1 MTDLTLIIPAK
12 NERESLPKVLHSLRY
27 LNHKIIVSLPK
38 DDLETK
44 NSIKNFDILIHEQM
58 GKGYGNSI
66 TEGINRCS
74 TKYFCI
80 FNADGSFEN
89 KDLEE
94 MLEKCK
100 NNDFVFASRY
110 LSRGGSDDDTA
121 ITYIGNKIF
130 SLLGRLLFSLKLSD
144 ILYTYVLG
152 KTSKFKELNI
162 KSNDFR
168 FCVEFPI
175 KIEIS
180 KMNYISTPSY
190 EKKRIG
196 GRKKVNE
203 LKDGFLILLEM
214 IKLFFRFKI
223 FREKII
229 D

>member
-1 MTDLTLIIPAK
+1 MNDLTLIIPAK
-12 NERESLPKVLHSLRY
+12 NEKESLPRVLQDLKNY
-27 LNHKIIVSLPK
+27 DYQVIVSLQK
-38 DDLETK
+38 NDIETK
-44 NSIKNFDILIHEQM
+44 NSIKNFDVIIHQQAGM
-58 GKGYGNSI
+58 GYGNSI
-66 TEGINRCS
+66 TEGINKCS

-80 FNADGSFEN
+80 FNADGSFEI
-89 KDLEE
+89 KDLEK
-94 MLEKCK
+94 MLIKCK

-110 LSRGGSDDDTA
+110 LRGGGSDDDTMV
-121 ITYIGNKIF
+121 TYIGNKIF
-130 SLLGRLLFSLKLSD
+130 SLMGRLLFSMNLSD

-180 KMNYISTPSY
+180 KMNYVSIPSY

-196 GRKKVNE
+196 GKKKVNE
-203 LKDGFLILLEM
+203 LKDGFLILLEI
-214 IKLFFRFKI
+214 IKLFFKSKI
-223 FREKII
+223 FRKKVI

>member
-1 MTDLTLIIPAK
+1 MNDLTLIIPAK
-12 NERESLPKVLHSLRY
+12 NEKESLPRVLQNLKNY
-27 LNHKIIVSLPK
+27 NYQVIVSLQK
-38 DDLETK
+38 NDLETK
-44 NSIKNFDILIHEQM
+44 NSIRNFDVIIHQQT
-58 GKGYGNSI
+58 GIGYGNSI

-80 FNADGSFEN
+80 FNADGSFEI
-89 KDLEE
+89 KDLEK
-94 MLEKCK
+94 MLIKCK

-110 LSRGGSDDDTA
+110 LRGGGSDDDTMV
-121 ITYIGNKIF
+121 TYIGNKIF
-130 SLLGRLLFSLKLSD
+130 SLVGRLLFSLNLSD

-180 KMNYISTPSY
+180 KMNYVSIPSY

-196 GRKKVNE
+196 GKKKVNE
-203 LKDGFLILLEM
+203 LKDGFLILSAI
-214 IKLFFRFKI
+214 IKLFFKSKI
-223 FREKII
+223 FRKKII

>member
-12 NERESLPKVLHSLRY
+12 KEKESLPKVLQNLKY

-38 DDLETK
+38 NDLET
-44 NSIKNFDILIHEQM
+44 IKSVKDFNILIHEQI

-66 TEGINRCS
+66 TEGINKCS

-80 FNADGSFEN
+80 FNADGSFDY
-89 KDLEE
+89 KDLEK
-94 MLEKCK
+94 MLIKCK

-110 LSRGGSDDDTA
+110 LSGGGSDDDTV

-130 SLLGRLLFSLKLSD
+130 SFIGRSLFSLNLSD

-180 KMNYISTPSY
+180 KMNYVSIPSY

-196 GRKKVNE
+196 GKKKVNE
-203 LKDGFLILLEM
+203 LKDGFLILLEI
-214 IKLFFRFKI
+214 IKLFFMSKI
-223 FREKII
+223 FCKKII

>member
-1 MTDLTLIIPAK
+1 MNDLTLIIPAK
-12 NERESLPKVLHSLRY
+12 NEKESLPRVLQNLKNY
-27 LNHKIIVSLPK
+27 NYQVIVSLQK
-38 DDLETK
+38 NDLETK
-44 NSIKNFDILIHEQM
+44 NSIRNFDVIIHQQT
-58 GKGYGNSI
+58 GIGYGNSI

-80 FNADGSFEN
+80 FNADGSFEI
-89 KDLEE
+89 KDLEK
-94 MLEKCK
+94 MLIKCK

-110 LSRGGSDDDTA
+110 LRGGGSDDDTM

-130 SLLGRLLFSLKLSD
+130 SLMGRLLFSLNLSD

-175 KIEIS
+175 KIKIL
-180 KMNYISTPSY
+180 KMNYVSIPSY

-196 GRKKVNE
+196 GKKKVNE
-203 LKDGFLILLEM
+203 FKDGFLILSAI
-214 IKLFFRFKI
+214 IKLFFKSKI
-223 FREKII
+223 FRKKII

>member
-12 NERESLPKVLHSLRY
+12 KEKESLPKVLQSLEY
-27 LNHKIIVSLPK
+27 LNYKIIVSLPK
-38 DDLETK
+38 NDLETI
-44 NSIKNFDILIHEQM
+44 NSVKNFNILIHEQM
-58 GKGYGNSI
+58 GNGYGNSI
-66 TEGINRCS
+66 TEAINKCS

-80 FNADGSFEN
+80 FNADGSFEY
-89 KDLEE
+89 KDLEK
-94 MLEKCK
+94 MLIKCK

-110 LSRGGSDDDTA
+110 LRGGGSDDDTI

-130 SLLGRLLFSLKLSD
+130 SLVGRLLFSLNLSD

-180 KMNYISTPSY
+180 KMNYASIPSY

-196 GRKKVNE
+196 GKKKVNE
-203 LKDGFLILLEM
+203 LKDGFLILSAI
-214 IKLFFRFKI
+214 IKLFFKSKI
-223 FREKII
+223 FRKKII

>member
-1 MTDLTLIIPAK
+1 MLI
-12 NERESLPKVLHSLRY
+12 
-27 LNHKIIVSLPK
+27 
-38 DDLETK
+38 
-44 NSIKNFDILIHEQM
+44 
-58 GKGYGNSI
+58 
-66 TEGINRCS
+66 
-74 TKYFCI
+74 
-80 FNADGSFEN
+80 
-89 KDLEE
+89 
-94 MLEKCK
+94 KCK

-110 LSRGGSDDDTA
+110 LRGGGSDDDTI

-130 SLLGRLLFSLKLSD
+130 SLVGRLLFSLNLSD

-180 KMNYISTPSY
+180 KMNYVSIPSY

-196 GRKKVNE
+196 GKKKVNE
-203 LKDGFLILLEM
+203 LKDGFLILSEI
-214 IKLFFRFKI
+214 IKLFFKSKI
-223 FREKII
+223 FRKKII

>member
-1 MTDLTLIIPAK
+1 
-12 NERESLPKVLHSLRY
+12 
-27 LNHKIIVSLPK
+27 
-38 DDLETK
+38 
-44 NSIKNFDILIHEQM
+44 
-58 GKGYGNSI
+58 
-66 TEGINRCS
+66 
-74 TKYFCI
+74 
-80 FNADGSFEN
+80 
-89 KDLEE
+89 
-94 MLEKCK
+94 MLERCK

-110 LSRGGSDDDTA
+110 LSGGGSDDDTV
-121 ITYIGNKIF
+121 ITFIGNKIF
-130 SLLGRLLFSLKLSD
+130 SLVGRLLFSLKLSD

-175 KIEIS
+175 KIELS
-180 KMNYISTPSY
+180 KMNYTSTPSY

-203 LKDGFLILLEM
+203 LKDGFLILLEI
-214 IKLFFRFKI
+214 IKLFFKFKI